1 MVTNLPKVD
10 EIKSPNICQGK
21 FLTPFQR
28 QLLQKNLEQDLPELS
43 HQRIQIML
51 LADEG
56 KTQTQI
62 RKELGCCPATAR
74 HWIHIARSGMAHQW
88 TSSPIGRPKIVNEEY
103 LERLQ
108 QLINHSP
115 REFGYSFEK
124 WTAGWLSKHLAKELE
139 IKVSDCHIKRLL
151 KQIGLSTRQTSRPK
165 STITMKKINQATE
178 ESQIYI
184 KDLPTEI
191 MANERKKLAVN
202 FLPLASNQK

>member
-10 EIKSPNICQGK
+10 EIKSPNIYQGK
-21 FLTPFQR
+21 FLTLFQR
-28 QLLQKNLEQDLPELS
+28 QLLQKSLEKDLPELS

-88 TSSPIGRPKIVNEEY
+88 NSSPIGRPKIVNEEY

-139 IKVSDCHIKRLL
+139 IKVSDASIKRLL
-151 KQIGLSTRQTSRPK
+151 KQMGLSTRPK
-165 STITMKKINQATE
+165 STITRQKTTQPTE
-178 ESQIYI
+178 ERQIYI
-184 KDLPTEI
+184 RDLSTEI

-202 FLPLASNQK
+202 FLTLATNQK

>member
-43 HQRIQIML
+43 RQRIQIML

-88 TSSPIGRPKIVNEEY
+88 NSSPIGRPKIVNEQY

-124 WTAGWLSKHLAKELE
+124 CFIKNQQLEQRVAELE
-139 IKVSDCHIKRLL
+139 KSLEEANQSRWHNTFSKQAANLVNSELEKTIAPLMSEVERLNAVVAF
-151 KQIGLSTRQTSRPK
+151 QEQ
-165 STITMKKINQATE
+165 E
-178 ESQIYI
+178 
-184 KDLPTEI
+184 
-191 MANERKKLAVN
+191 LAQLQNVN
-202 FLPLASNQK
+202 DM

>member
-10 EIKSPNICQGK
+10 EIKSPNIYQGE
-21 FLTPFQR
+21 FLTLFQR
-28 QLLQKNLEQDLPELS
+28 QLLQKSLEKDLPELS
-43 HQRIQIML
+43 HQRIQITL

-88 TSSPIGRPKIVNEEY
+88 NSSPIGRPKIVNEEY

-139 IKVSDCHIKRLL
+139 IQVSDASIKRLL
-151 KQIGLSTRQTSRPK
+151 KQMGLSTRPK
-165 STITMKKINQATE
+165 STITRQKTTQPTE
-178 ESQIYI
+178 ERQIYI
-184 KDLPTEI
+184 RDLSTEI

-202 FLPLASNQK
+202 FLTLATNQK

>member
-10 EIKSPNICQGK
+10 EIKSPNIYQGK
-21 FLTPFQR
+21 FLTLFQR
-28 QLLQKNLEQDLPELS
+28 QLLQKSLEKDLPELS

-88 TSSPIGRPKIVNEEY
+88 NSSPIGRPKIVNEEY

-139 IKVSDCHIKRLL
+139 IQVSDASIKRLL
-151 KQIGLSTRQTSRPK
+151 KQMGLSTRPK
-165 STITMKKINQATE
+165 STITRQKTTQPTE
-178 ESQIYI
+178 ERQIYI
-184 KDLPTEI
+184 RDLSTEI

-202 FLPLASNQK
+202 FLTLATNQK

>member
-28 QLLQKNLEQDLPELS
+28 QLLQKNLEKNLPELS
-43 HQRIQIML
+43 RQRIQIML

-88 TSSPIGRPKIVNEEY
+88 NSSPIGRPKIVNEQY

-151 KQIGLSTRQTSRPK
+151 KQMGLSTRPK
-165 STITMKKINQATE
+165 STITMKKITQPTE
-178 ESQIYI
+178 ERQIYI
-184 KDLPTEI
+184 RDLSSEI
-191 MANERKKLAVN
+191 IANERKKLAVN

>member
-10 EIKSPNICQGK
+10 EIKSPNIYQGK
-21 FLTPFQR
+21 FLTLFQR
-28 QLLQKNLEQDLPELS
+28 QLLQKSLEKDLPELS

-88 TSSPIGRPKIVNEEY
+88 NSSPIGRPKIVNEEY

-139 IKVSDCHIKRLL
+139 IKVSDASIKRLL
-151 KQIGLSTRQTSRPK
+151 KQMGLSTRPK
-165 STITMKKINQATE
+165 STITRQKTTQPTE
-178 ESQIYI
+178 ERQIYI
-184 KDLPTEI
+184 RDLSSEI
-191 MANERKKLAVN
+191 MANERKTLAVN
-202 FLPLASNQK
+202 FLTLATNQK